1 MFLDNYYYYFQKA
14 LTSEFCDKIIET
26 GKSKIIEKAKI
37 LDETL
42 KARDSSVAWMEEEW
56 LYKNIEPF
64 IQEANRRAGW
74 NFDWVGSEK
83 CQFTIY
89 KESQFYDWH
98 QDSHNK
104 MIDGNIRKLSV
115 TVALEDGD
123 AYEGGNLEF
132 DLRNRED
139 SKSVILSAEQAREK
153 GSIIVFPSFVW
164 HRVTPVTK
172 GTRYSLVIWSVG
184 PPFR

>member
-14 LTSEFCDKIIET
+14 LTPEFCDKIIET
-26 GKSKIIEKAKI
+26 GKSKIIEKAKTH
-37 LDETL
+37 DESL
-42 KARDSSVAWMEEEW
+42 KARNSSIAWMEEDW
-56 LYKNIEPF
+56 LYQNIEPF
-64 IQEANRRAGW
+64 IQEANKQAGW

-89 KESQFYDWH
+89 KENQFYHWH

-115 TVALEDGD
+115 TVSLEDGNN
-123 AYEGGNLEF
+123 YEGGDLEF

-139 SKSVILSAEQAREK
+139 SESVILSAKDRDWE
-153 GSIIVFPSFVW
+153 
-164 HRVTPVTK
+164 T
-172 GTRYSLVIWSVG
+172 
-184 PPFR
+184 

>member
-1 MFLDNYYYYFQKA
+1 MFLENYYYYFQQA
-14 LTSEFCDKIIET
+14 LTSDFCDKIIQQ
-26 GKSKIIEKAKI
+26 GKNQVAEEAKTQ
-37 LDETL
+37 DENL
-42 KARDSSVAWMEEEW
+42 KVRSSSIAWMDDNW
-56 LYKNIEPF
+56 LYETIEPF
-64 IQEANRRAGW
+64 IQEANKQAGW

-89 KESQFYDWH
+89 KENQFYDWH
-98 QDSHNK
+98 QDSHSK
-104 MIDGNIRKLSV
+104 PLDGHIRKLSV
-115 TVALEDGD
+115 TVSLEDGD
-123 AYEGGNLEF
+123 KYEGGNLEF

-139 SKSVILSAEQAREK
+139 SKSVILSAEQARKK

-184 PPFR
+184 PSFK